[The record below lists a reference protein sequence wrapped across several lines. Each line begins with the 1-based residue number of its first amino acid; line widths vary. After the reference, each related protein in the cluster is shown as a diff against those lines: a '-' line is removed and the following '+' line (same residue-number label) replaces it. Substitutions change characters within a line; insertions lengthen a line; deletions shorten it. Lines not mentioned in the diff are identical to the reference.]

1 MAALMISFDLGRKEN
16 ISVLIFPKAKRMYM
30 GWGEC
35 LRRPPCVLGTRGSE
49 SMIKNLT
56 VFCDA
61 QELTLLLNLLEL
73 LMEEIVAGQGGW
85 GERLC
90 ICDQG
95 VLLPFLCRP

>member
-1 MAALMISFDLGRKEN
+1 
-16 ISVLIFPKAKRMYM
+16 
-30 GWGEC
+30 
-35 LRRPPCVLGTRGSE
+35 
-49 SMIKNLT
+49 MIKNLT

-73 LMEEIVAGQGGW
+73 LMEETVAGQGGW

-95 VLLPFLCRP
+95 VLLPFPCRP